1 MVNRVAINGNSN
13 YFTVKPSRQLS
24 DARVTAMRDGDRRKA
39 THMGIWDRIKD
50 FFRTEKKQEAL
61 NALYEAIHGSSS
73 EEESDSSAEGHKK
86 SFLICVEA
94 FNRLELYAGE
104 GCKHL
109 FKRDIDQEGVMRLS
123 IDDHEISTWNL
134 KNMLGVGGGQG
145 DEEGFHDC
153 MIDYFKDRYGDLK
166 DIYNGF
172 NSGWEQREKIDFHA
186 KLNLLHAFKEAAGPI
201 NANRFSTIMDDENNI
216 FWKINDDLLIKSSM
230 TEILGVGGEKKLQ
243 PMNRKELDLFE
254 SMLVFVDN
262 YKIKDYESLSEV
274 RDEMVKDNK
283 IIDEMYSVYRN
294 LGERGEEAKEWGFG
308 KKEGND
314 YILVDHEKKENKEFE
329 CYKDIR
335 EINYGTF
342 SWGTMFS
349 KIGYKNNNSGGV
361 DFSMVHPSIAF
372 MIGMYIPEKVL
383 VSNEEDGEDIKIN
396 TLKLFGVYNNSYE
409 FYLENKV
416 SIDRTFYEVYKKHG
430 DTLFVKLDNE
440 SRNKLI

>member
-1 MVNRVAINGNSN
+1 MVNRMAINGNSN

-186 KLNLLHAFKEAAGPI
+186 KLNLLHAFKEAAGPM
-201 NANRFSTIMDDENNI
+201 NAHRFSTIMDDENNI
-216 FWKINDDLLIKSSM
+216 FWKINDDPLIKSSV

-243 PMNRKELDLFE
+243 TMNRKELDLFE
-254 SMLVFVDN
+254 SMLVFVNN
-262 YKIKDYESLSEV
+262 YKMKDPKDVLEV
-274 RDEMVKDNK
+274 RVEMAKDKK
-283 IIDEMYSVYRN
+283 IKDEMYSVYRN
-294 LGERGEEAKEWGFG
+294 LSERGQKVKEWRFG
-308 KKEGND
+308 GKEGD
-314 YILVDHEKKENKEFE
+314 EYILVDRERGKEFR
-329 CYKDIR
+329 CYENIQ

-342 SWGTMFS
+342 AWNTMLG
-349 KIGYKNNNSGGV
+349 KIGYKNNNRGGV
-361 DFSMVHPSIAF
+361 DFTMVHPLISF
-372 MIGMYIPEKVL
+372 MIGMYVPETVL
-383 VSNEEDGEDIKIN
+383 ANNGGDGERIKMGLLTSFDVVN
-396 TLKLFGVYNNSYE
+396 DAYE
-409 FYLENKV
+409 FYLENKE
-416 SIDRTFYEVYKKHG
+416 DMDKTFYEIYKKH
-430 DTLFVKLDNE
+430 DNTLLVGLHGS
-440 SRNKLI
+440 SRNILI